1 MMLRCRNALP
11 RACPPGFRPLSTA
24 DSAPPARGPTPLAL
38 FSDEELDANIRLMQ
52 AEKKRRQSTL
62 VIGAAGAVGKRLCA
76 ALTERGHRVIASDRL
91 NDQNMALAMQHYLG
105 KT

>member
-1 MMLRCRNALP
+1 MFRCRKGLP
-11 RACPPGFRPLSTA
+11 RTCWPGSRAFSTA
-24 DSAPPARGPTPLAL
+24 DSGFQGRGPVPLAL
-38 FSDEELDANIRLMQ
+38 FSDEELDANIRMMK
-52 AEKKRRQSTL
+52 AEKQRRQSTL

-91 NDQNMALAMQHYLG
+91 SDQNMALAMQHYLG